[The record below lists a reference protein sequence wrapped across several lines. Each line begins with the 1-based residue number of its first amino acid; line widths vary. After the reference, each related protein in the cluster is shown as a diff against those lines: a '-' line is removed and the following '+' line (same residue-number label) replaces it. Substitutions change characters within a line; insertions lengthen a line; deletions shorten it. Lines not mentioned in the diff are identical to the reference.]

1 MKRILCVLI
10 ITSILIGTINIA
22 VCADIIIL
30 NDYSE
35 NKISSDLYEKMQ
47 SVKKL
52 KVCIW
57 YSDINYDIVEK
68 NIKKKLGF
76 TKRDL
81 EFNSPNLSPNEFDS
95 LIEANKNPYESSA
108 ISNGILSDYLE
119 ENGETIKLEQLA
131 TNAYISNER
140 SIAKAMYMEA
150 SNQIMQKHSIND
162 NDIIFNSRYAPMIIA
177 ELSPDDI
184 IALSQDSDVLSI
196 EYFDD
201 VSLVSNDESY
211 EYDYSWGDIDTYMS
225 TTGIVKLRNASKLT
239 GKNVRVGMVEG
250 GGIAPHEDLAEARFI
265 NVTVSD
271 FDRHATNTAR
281 ILAGAKGVATNALL
295 FNYPITD
302 LFASNQCMNAI
313 ESLLDDNVQVINLSM
328 SFPMKDYSN
337 ETEYSEIERWI
348 DHIAKMH
355 NVLVVAAVG
364 NTGNNSEHTGIIH
377 QFGKAYNIL
386 TVGAY
391 DNKETSNISDDVL
404 YAYSSYDELGGCKKP
419 DIVAGA
425 NLLAGGTSSAAPVV
439 TGTVALMLELK
450 PSLAAYPEAIKAIL
464 MASCQYKA
472 KPANGNAELMSSG
485 LTDKQ
490 GAGVFNPYLA
500 LCITAA
506 GNYETA
512 VLKCSPE
519 TIEQNI
525 LFYQPEYSASGMNI
539 SLAWIKN
546 NTVNSCKGGAINNKD
561 IADLDL
567 YLYKNDSNNVLA
579 KSINTTSST
588 EMLYYTG
595 LDKNNFGYKICIR
608 CFDYAKNDE
617 IRYAYAWCTNNER
630 YQNVGEGNGAYY
642 LKNIY
647 TNKYLTLNQN
657 TSDYRLS
664 PFSGSHNQIFLVNRD
679 EYSNTFVIKNAFEN
693 KSGLSYGNNLIL
705 RSDDDISELKFIKAA
720 SGDLSIHLSISSR
733 YCLKEINETTLTWN
747 SNISSDKGSELWRL
761 EKISYKLGDIDT
773 NYIIDTEDSILI
785 LQAASKQI
793 TLNNMQNFLADVDND
808 GSVTVSDAQE
818 ILKIIAK
825 LDD

>member
-464 MASCQYKA
+464 MASCQ
-472 KPANGNAELMSSG
+472 
-485 LTDKQ
+485 
-490 GAGVFNPYLA
+490 
-500 LCITAA
+500 
-506 GNYETA
+506 
-512 VLKCSPE
+512 
-519 TIEQNI
+519 
-525 LFYQPEYSASGMNI
+525 
-539 SLAWIKN
+539 
-546 NTVNSCKGGAINNKD
+546 
-561 IADLDL
+561 
-567 YLYKNDSNNVLA
+567 
-579 KSINTTSST
+579 
-588 EMLYYTG
+588 
-595 LDKNNFGYKICIR
+595 
-608 CFDYAKNDE
+608 
-617 IRYAYAWCTNNER
+617 
-630 YQNVGEGNGAYY
+630 
-642 LKNIY
+642 
-647 TNKYLTLNQN
+647 
-657 TSDYRLS
+657 
-664 PFSGSHNQIFLVNRD
+664 
-679 EYSNTFVIKNAFEN
+679 
-693 KSGLSYGNNLIL
+693 
-705 RSDDDISELKFIKAA
+705 
-720 SGDLSIHLSISSR
+720 
-733 YCLKEINETTLTWN
+733 
-747 SNISSDKGSELWRL
+747 
-761 EKISYKLGDIDT
+761 
-773 NYIIDTEDSILI
+773 
-785 LQAASKQI
+785 
-793 TLNNMQNFLADVDND
+793 
-808 GSVTVSDAQE
+808 
-818 ILKIIAK
+818 
-825 LDD
+825 